1 MNNLANIYYSPRGY
15 WRGQAAVKKL
25 AATAKVSEEVARD
38 WLKQQAIW
46 QIYLPAPKFIPR
58 PFFDEDRP
66 NAVHQADLLYLPHD
80 RVGKGRKTKT
90 YKYALTVVDVASR
103 YKAAEPL
110 TDKSAS
116 EVAAAL
122 GRIYKRGPL
131 TWPRLLQVDAG
142 REFMGSVNQL
152 LAKHNVQVRRGIVGN
167 HREQGIV
174 ERFNRTLAERLFGAQ
189 YAQEMLLAARGSF
202 ERSAEWVLA
211 LPEVV
216 SALNNEPTRLTGKK
230 PSEAIRSSSVPH
242 KHSLPAKRAI
252 GIEEPLIPSTARVRY
267 LYAPGELEGGRR
279 RATDPVW
286 SLNIYTVRNVI
297 RQAGQPALYH
307 LDDGPMRGFVRE
319 ELLIVPE
326 NTELPP
332 EKVLIRR
339 EAR

>member
-1 MNNLANIYYSPRGY
+1 M
-15 WRGQAAVKKL
+15 
-25 AATAKVSEEVARD
+25 
-38 WLKQQAIW
+38 
-46 QIYLPAPKFIPR
+46 
-58 PFFDEDRP
+58 
-66 NAVHQADLLYLPHD
+66 
-80 RVGKGRKTKT
+80 
-90 YKYALTVVDVASR
+90 
-103 YKAAEPL
+103 
-110 TDKSAS
+110 
-116 EVAAAL
+116 
-122 GRIYKRGPL
+122 
-131 TWPRLLQVDAG
+131 
-142 REFMGSVNQL
+142 
-152 LAKHNVQVRRGIVGN
+152 
-167 HREQGIV
+167 
-174 ERFNRTLAERLFGAQ
+174 
-189 YAQEMLLAARGSF
+189 
-202 ERSAEWVLA
+202 LA

-230 PSEAIRSSSVPH
+230 PSEAIRSSSVSH